1 MGSMREIAEQVCAKH
16 GVTVADIR
24 GPHRPHKITRARHET
39 FARIRRETSF
49 SLPSI
54 GRWFHKDHTTVL
66 YGARKH
72 DTGYRRPA

>member
-1 MGSMREIAEQVCAKH
+1 MKDIAEQVCSKH
-16 GVTVADIR
+16 GVTLADIR
-24 GPHRPHKITRARHET
+24 GPARPRRIARARHET
-39 FARIRRETSF
+39 FARIRRETAF

-72 DTGYRRPA
+72 ETGSRRPA